1 MLVTGKRLLFTSI
14 LVINTGNFLDDI
26 RQFSSHYCGDESE
39 SFVTGCLAFSSCDCG
54 DELGYFKPTRDIFL
68 TLTKSFLSLNRSVFT
83 A

>member
-1 MLVTGKRLLFTSI
+1 MLATGKRLLFTSI

-26 RQFSSHYCGDESE
+26 RQFSSHYCVNESE